1 MLDLSNLKIFY
12 KIDLNILL
20 FYKVKSM
27 QSSMQ
32 TSIYN
37 YTLQSP
43 MQTSLQSPSHLET
56 AIGLSSFYIFFLS
69 ATFLFLKCIDQCKCK
84 YYLEDVEEVEEDFEV
99 EEEEEVE
106 EEVEEEEV
114 EKVEEEEKE
123 VEENFEEE
131 NIYKEMDE
139 TEELLEKQLD
149 RLYQMNRIEKLS
161 LLIEEEKQKGE
172 LPDRLSVVDNK
183 QLIYKFHINDFNRFR
198 VSVYDEFKNNSR
210 CKKQSVIMKKIG
222 KAWKELSDE
231 DKMIYTL

>member
-1 MLDLSNLKIFY
+1 
-12 KIDLNILL
+12 
-20 FYKVKSM
+20 
-27 QSSMQ
+27 
-32 TSIYN
+32 
-37 YTLQSP
+37 
-43 MQTSLQSPSHLET
+43 MQTSLQSPSYLES
-56 AIGLSSFYIFFLS
+56 AIGLSSFYVFFLS
-69 ATFLFLKCIDQCKCK
+69 ATFLFLKFIDQCKFK
-84 YYLEDVEEVEEDFEV
+84 YYLEDVEEEEEEEEEVEVEE

-106 EEVEEEEV
+106 EEVEEEE
-114 EKVEEEEKE
+114 EEEVEEEEEE
-123 VEENFEEE
+123 VEEE

-172 LPDRLSVVDNK
+172 LPDRLSIVDNK

-231 DKMIYTL
+231 DKMMYTL

>member
-20 FYKVKSM
+20 FYKVKFM
-27 QSSMQ
+27 QSTMQ
-32 TSIYN
+32 TIYN
-37 YTLQSP
+37 YTLQS
-43 MQTSLQSPSHLET
+43 SVLDPSHLET
-56 AIGLSSFYIFFLS
+56 VIGLSSFYVFFLS
-69 ATFLFLKCIDQCKCK
+69 ATFLFLKCIDQCKYK
-84 YYLEDVEEVEEDFEV
+84 YYFEDEEEEEEEKDV
-99 EEEEEVE
+99 EEEEEE
-106 EEVEEEEV
+106 EDVEEEE
-114 EKVEEEEKE
+114 EKDVEED
-123 VEENFEEE
+123 VEEE

-210 CKKQSVIMKKIG
+210 CKKQAVIMKKIG

-231 DKMIYTL
+231 DKMTYTL

>member
-1 MLDLSNLKIFY
+1 
-12 KIDLNILL
+12 
-20 FYKVKSM
+20 M
-27 QSSMQ
+27 QSTMQSPMQSTLQSPMQ
-32 TSIYN
+32 TIYN
-37 YTLQSP
+37 YTLQSSV
-43 MQTSLQSPSHLET
+43 QDPSHLET
-56 AIGLSSFYIFFLS
+56 VIGLSSFYVFFLS
-69 ATFLFLKCIDQCKCK
+69 ATFLFLKCIDQCKYK
-84 YYLEDVEEVEEDFEV
+84 YYFEDEEEEEEEEEEKDV
-99 EEEEEVE
+99 EEEEEE
-106 EEVEEEEV
+106 EEEKDVEEEEE
-114 EKVEEEEKE
+114 EKDVEEEE
-123 VEENFEEE
+123 EEEEE

-210 CKKQSVIMKKIG
+210 CKKQAVIMKKIG

-231 DKMIYTL
+231 DKMTYTL